1 MRRAALANWS
11 RLPNH
16 NPPRF
21 YTAWTQNG
29 HHRRG
34 YRTDK
39 DFMRYPPD
47 NIGSVPM
54 AVQAIPSVD
63 IGSQR
68 QGKRAKHP

>member
-1 MRRAALANWS
+1 MSAVGGRPEVVGGGSNPT
-11 RLPNH
+11 RL
-16 NPPRF
+16 
-21 YTAWTQNG
+21 TLNG

>member
-1 MRRAALANWS
+1 MTL
-11 RLPNH
+11 
-16 NPPRF
+16 
-21 YTAWTQNG
+21 NG